1 MRRSSPRFV
10 LPLATSIVVST
21 GCSGEAISEEGVFNV
36 IRRIDDFLESQF
48 ISSLLSSLPQVTP
61 YVLGVL
67 GIGLLIFSRRT
78 FFRLHSALLLGALF
92 AALLGIAGA
101 IIGGFGSYASIY
113 AVNNYFERLIGS
125 HGTIITILGGG
136 LVGVMGMIAAIFITM
151 IAFLV
156 VGALL
161 SALTGSSIDIP
172 ILDNWGSPIGS
183 LRFWIPGDVGG
194 SGEGSFGCGAALAP
208 GFLVAPI
215 VGAYAGIRLQN
226 GDPLDISNF
235 SWGIAAISGALVS
248 FIAFLAGM
256 RLGWQEG
263 SELGAL
269 VGAFY
274 GYLLVR
280 TFGDDFGLHYPTF
293 LRIITYIVGVGLF
306 AFLGGHLVPK
316 ER

>member
-1 MRRSSPRFV
+1 MRRSSTRLV
-10 LPLATSIVVST
+10 LFLATLIVLST
-21 GCSGEAISEEGVFNV
+21 GCSGEAISEEDVFNV
-36 IRRIDDFLESQF
+36 IGRIDDFLEAPF
-48 ISSLLSSLPQVTP
+48 ISSPSSLLPQVTP

-67 GIGLLIFSRRT
+67 GIGLLIFARRT
-78 FFRLHSALLLGALF
+78 FFRLNSALLLGALL
-92 AALLGIAGA
+92 AALFGIGGA

-113 AVNNYFERLIGS
+113 AVNNYFERLIGP
-125 HGTIITILGGG
+125 HGTVITILGGA
-136 LVGVMGMIAAIFITM
+136 LVGVIGVITAIFITM

-172 ILDNWGSPIGS
+172 ILDNWGSPVGS
-183 LRFWIPGDVGG
+183 LRFWTPGDVGG

-208 GFLVAPI
+208 GILVAPI

-226 GDPLDISNF
+226 GDPLDISDF
-235 SWGIAAISGALVS
+235 PWTIAVISGALAS
-248 FIAFLAGM
+248 FIGLLVGM

-263 SELGAL
+263 SEFGVL

-280 TFGDDFGLHYPTF
+280 TFGDDFGLHYPIF
-293 LRIITYIVGVGLF
+293 LRLITYLVGVGLF
-306 AFLGGHLVPK
+306 AFLGGHLASK
-316 ER
+316 KG